1 MWRAVLVAL
10 CFGKENS
17 HPPICG
23 IHNVAL
29 VQSQLPIDRYAP
41 HLGHITSYVC
51 PVSGQVVKEAATR

>member
-41 HLGHITSYVC
+41 HLGHITS
-51 PVSGQVVKEAATR
+51 